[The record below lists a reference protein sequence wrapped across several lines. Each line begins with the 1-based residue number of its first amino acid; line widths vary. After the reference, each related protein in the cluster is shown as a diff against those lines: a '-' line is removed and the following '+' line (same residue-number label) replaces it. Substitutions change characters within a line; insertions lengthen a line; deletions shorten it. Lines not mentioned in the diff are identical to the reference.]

1 MSRRAIFIDRDGT
14 ISEEV
19 GYVNHLSRYRLLP
32 RSAEALR
39 LARQAGYLTVMVTNQ
54 AGVARGY
61 FPESLVLEVHEKLV
75 GLLREAGAELDG
87 IYYCPHHPHEG
98 APPYR
103 QQCGCR
109 KPLPGLIERAIKD
122 LEIDPEVSYIVG
134 DSWIDI
140 EAGGRAG
147 MQGVLVLTGYG
158 RGLLEH
164 QKERLTT
171 KPAHVAT
178 DLLEAVRWIIEREE
192 SGTGPSTTMDREA
205 GR

>member
-32 RSAEALR
+32 RSAEAIR
-39 LARQAGYLTVMVTNQ
+39 LARQAGYLTVVVTNQ

-61 FPESLVLEVHEKLV
+61 FPEDLVLKVHEKLAA
-75 GLLREAGAELDG
+75 LLREAGAELDG
-87 IYYCPHHPHEG
+87 IYYCPHHPDEG

-103 QQCGCR
+103 QRCGCR
-109 KPLPGLIERAIKD
+109 KPEPGLIERAVED
-122 LEIDPEVSYIVG
+122 LGIDPAGSYVVG

-147 MQGVLVLTGYG
+147 IPGILVLTGYG

-164 QKERLTT
+164 QEERFTT
-171 KPAHVAT
+171 RPAHVAP
-178 DLLEAVRWIIEREE
+178 DLLDAVRWIVE
-192 SGTGPSTTMDREA
+192 SEGSRAAGATASTG
-205 GR
+205 GKGQ